1 MENKRE
7 EIMSQAL
14 SIAQNYKR
22 CTMAISQGVGKT
34 LLGLKDMDM
43 RLTVNK
49 DAKFLIIVPKLSVID
64 TWKKECVKFNKEYL
78 INKLTFVTYR
88 SLNKYSDIAN
98 EFLSIYFDEIHNI
111 KYSHKIFLDKYRG
124 RILGLTGSPPKR
136 KNSEKHNMISSYAPI
151 VFKYI
156 TDEAID
162 DKILNNYRIYCH
174 PVLLSRENDIMMNKK
189 NGGYFY
195 TSELKQYNYYNNL
208 INKYPEN
215 FKLRLLMS
223 TQLLKFKSKEVKV
236 KQLLNLIKDKTL
248 IFANDTAQANRLSK
262 HVYHSKNNNNQEN
275 LELFKN
281 GDIQVL
287 ASVDQLKEGINIPNL
302 KASIIIHSYASEYV
316 TSQRIGR
323 CLRLPVNETAIIHIL
338 YYIGTID
345 EKWVK
350 KALSGYDKNKITWLD
365 L

>member
-7 EIMSQAL
+7 EIMSKHYL
-14 SIAQNYKR
+14 IAQNYKR
-22 CTMAISQGVGKT
+22 CTMAISKCWQNT
-34 LLGLKDMDM
+34 SGLKDMDI

-136 KNSEKHNMISSYAPI
+136 KKSEKDNMISSYAPI

-162 DKILNNYRIYCH
+162 DKILNDYRIYCH
-174 PVLLSRENDIMMNKK
+174 PVLLSRENDIMMTKK

-208 INKYPEN
+208 INKYPDN

-223 TQLLKFKSKEVKV
+223 AQLLKFRSKEVKV

-287 ASVDQLKEGINIPNL
+287 ALESIKRRINIPNL

-350 KALSGYDKNKITWLD
+350 SIIRI
-365 L
+365 